1 MCCRNFV
8 TWLNETSVSIKW
20 LEEDDEEIEKWEVTD
35 HPPSS
40 DSAWAAAVRSCDWEL
55 LQNDNC
61 LLFGTSKIIPFLNSC
76 VGFQFP
82 LNPQSQFSL
91 LKTLFDLKIIWLISQ
106 VLPLFW
112 ILDPLLELG
121 IKTKANTSISISSLI
136 QPWWWCLK
144 SLFSGVICSVLVWC
158 PGSGCDARLVRAGAN
173 FVHI

>member
-1 MCCRNFV
+1 MLSSFCHLTKWDISFNQV
-8 TWLNETSVSIKW
+8 TRRGWW
-20 LEEDDEEIEKWEVTD
+20 GDWEVRSD
-35 HPPSS
+35 RSS
-40 DSAWAAAVRSCDWEL
+40 SFLWFRLSPAVRSCDWEL

-91 LKTLFDLKIIWLISQ
+91 LKNLFDLKIIWLISQ

-121 IKTKANTSISISSLI
+121 IKTKANTSILISSLI